1 MNRIFLGMQIGVEP
15 REVALQAVV
24 DVAGAGEEVEL
35 GGIDDQFGGDAEGAE
50 GLVHLFAA
58 DDGDV
63 EVVLAAHEESGG
75 FDAIGVEKWIG
86 NLHPGFRRLP
96 GRAQFVGV
104 LKYVLV
110 GAVEG

>member
-58 DDGDV
+58 DDRDV
-63 EVVLAAHEESGG
+63 EVVLTAHEEGG
-75 FDAIGVEKWIG
+75 RFDAIGVQERIG
-86 NLHPGFRRLP
+86 NFDPGIERLP
-96 GRAQFVGV
+96 RRAQFVGV
-104 LKYVLV
+104 LKNVLV
-110 GAVEG
+110 GAVKG